1 MSFLSLILKNPF
13 RNRTRAFLAIVG
25 IGIGIATIV
34 ALGGITDGL
43 IASAEDTLHSGGT
56 DITITGSSSTSVS
69 DQSSM
74 FGTTKLNE
82 SWVDKIKKEK
92 GVTEAVGVYSST
104 IPHDNKIMSLVG
116 INPSDVKFAE
126 LNIIKGHIFAD
137 SDAKEIIAGKVTAE
151 TNNVTVGDEITIG
164 DETFKVV
171 GIFES
176 GNSNQDMSYFMTL
189 DNMQDLMDDEG
200 NISSIFVKVDPKM
213 EPEEVGDALEDKY
226 DDNITVISSLS
237 DLGMA
242 KDLIDMLHGVSFGIS
257 LLAIVIGGVGIINT
271 MLMSVLER
279 TREIGVLKAVG
290 WSNKKILM
298 MIIAESIVLTVAAAI
313 VGTIVGIIG
322 VEIFMSLN
330 ILGGMSAIFTPQTIV
345 EAFSIAIIV
354 GIIGGVYP
362 AIKAVRLPPT
372 EALRYE

>member
-1 MSFLSLILKNPF
+1 MSFLSLIIKNPF
-13 RNRTRAFLAIVG
+13 RNKSRALLAIIG

-56 DITITGSSSTSVS
+56 DITITGATSASSQAT
-69 DQSSM
+69 M
-74 FGTTKLNE
+74 FGTSSFSEDWIETVKNE
-82 SWVDKIKKEK
+82 S

-104 IPHDNKIMSLVG
+104 VPDGDGIKSLVG

-126 LNIIKGHIFAD
+126 LNIIDGELF
-137 SDAKEIIAGKVTAE
+137 SDNNAKEVVAGKVTADA
-151 TNNVTVGDEITIG
+151 NNVSVGDELTLG

-189 DNMQDLMDDEG
+189 DNMQELVDGQG
-200 NISSIFVKVDPKM
+200 NLTSIFVKVDPSM
-213 EPEEVGDALEDKY
+213 DAEAVGDDLEDKY
-226 DDNITVISSLS
+226 GDNLTIISSLS
-237 DLGMA
+237 DLSMA
-242 KDLIDMLHGVSFGIS
+242 KDLIDMLNGVSFGIS
-257 LLAIVIGGVGIINT
+257 LLAIVIGGIGIINT

-290 WSNKKILM
+290 WSNRKILL
-298 MIIAESIVLTVAAAI
+298 MIVGESIVLTIAAAI
-313 VGTIVGIIG
+313 AGTVVGIVG
-322 VEIFMSLN
+322 VEIFMQLN
-330 ILGGMSAIFTPQTIV
+330 ILGGMSAIFSAETIIK
-345 EAFSIAIIV
+345 AFLIALIV